1 MQWSAKISLS
11 FCVQLQQYYL
21 KYWLKGIKETSENRK
36 NAYGKSSLQLI
47 LIFKSKYELI
57 PLFCNSVQVW
67 LADLSQSIL
76 LRSKT
81 INKVKRKIFNLSV
94 WLRDITGVSFKILD
108 YSNITKIVEKYDKW
122 KKKIIFFEQCSAFQ
136 SCFVVIIYI

>member
-1 MQWSAKISLS
+1 M
-11 FCVQLQQYYL
+11 QLQQYYL
-21 KYWLKGIKETSENRK
+21 KYWLKGIKETSENK
-36 NAYGKSSLQLI
+36 KIANGKSSLTINIDLQ
-47 LIFKSKYELI
+47 KQKYELI

-94 WLRDITGVSFKILD
+94 
-108 YSNITKIVEKYDKW
+108 
-122 KKKIIFFEQCSAFQ
+122 
-136 SCFVVIIYI
+136 